1 MMPTLVAQKISE
13 GVKAELEFCRDNGAA
28 PIALVKSI
36 GKGLDER
43 SGDFVRREV
52 FIENG
57 RRLADRFGL
66 DQEGFG
72 LMRHKSEV
80 CDFYD
85 DEEIERVYYPE
96 TEQLLE
102 KATGASK
109 VLIFDHT
116 RRIDDP
122 DALVG
127 KKARPPAAIV
137 HNDFTVLSAEQ
148 RVRDLL
154 PVAEANSR
162 LEKRFSSI
170 NVWRALREP
179 VETAPLAICE
189 YSTIKD
195 EDLIIAERHY
205 PNHRIGRI
213 YNLAFNPTQR
223 WYYFPYLMCDE
234 VILLKCYD
242 SLLDGTARWT
252 AHGSFRDPDQPVDAT
267 PRESIEIRS
276 MLFFD

>member
-1 MMPTLVAQKISE
+1 MPTLVAEKITE
-13 GVKAELEFCRDNGAA
+13 GVKAPLEFCRDNGAA

-43 SGDFVRREV
+43 SGEFVRREV
-52 FIENG
+52 FIQNG
-57 RRLADRFGL
+57 RPLSDRFTL
-66 DQEGFG
+66 DQEGFE
-72 LMRHKSEV
+72 LKRQKSGV
-80 CDFYD
+80 SDFYD
-85 DEEIERVYYPE
+85 DKEIERVYYPE
-96 TEQLLE
+96 MERLLV

-122 DALVG
+122 NALAD

-154 PVAEANSR
+154 PVAEANIR

-195 EDLIIAERHY
+195 EDLITAERHY
-205 PNHRIGRI
+205 PNQRIGRI
-213 YNLAFNPTQR
+213 YNLAFNPTQQ
-223 WYYFPYLMCDE
+223 WYYFAHLMCDE